1 MFCEFRAGCLFC
13 QTSFLVSVPLP
24 DSASCL
30 PDGSLFN
37 CNCPKCGALRGGLVP
52 NFEPHSLVAVRST
65 DSIEG
70 RLLSPLL

>member
-30 PDGSLFN
+30 PM
-37 CNCPKCGALRGGLVP
+37 LVFSSATAQ
-52 NFEPHSLVAVRST
+52 NAVRR
-65 DSIEG
+65 EAG
-70 RLLSPLL
+70 